1 MTVRKTKVLL
11 VEDELADI
19 EFTQYAFERGELDH
33 MLTVCQT
40 GQAAVEVL
48 RETLGTPDFPDLV
61 LLDVNLPDMTGMDVL
76 GQIRSDEG
84 TRKLPVIVLS
94 TSNFSGDVDSAYN
107 RLANAYVR
115 KPIRLAGFED
125 LVRAIEYFW
134 FGQAIL
140 PSK

>member
-1 MTVRKTKVLL
+1 MTVRKTRVLL

-19 EFTQYAFERGELDH
+19 EFTQYAFDRGALDH
-33 MLTVCQT
+33 TLTVSQT
-40 GQAAVEVL
+40 GQGAIEVL
-48 RETLGTPDFPDLV
+48 QQTLGTPDFPELV

-76 GQIRSDEG
+76 DQIRSDAD

-94 TSNFSGDVDSAYN
+94 TSNFSGDVESAYN

-115 KPIRLAGFED
+115 KPVRLAGFED
-125 LVRAIEYFW
+125 LVQAIEHFW